1 MKLPQNTLR
10 LQLLGLCLAVAVLA
24 AACIAIRQAAP
35 PQPWV
40 GAWLTPWDF
49 THGSAAL
56 ERDLDVYT
64 DVYYFWAQLT
74 PGGAPLYGDESADS
88 AVLLARLH
96 QRKVRT
102 WLTVVNDVAQLGV
115 DTHLLKDA
123 AIISRLLNDA
133 QARQAHR
140 AEIVRMAQTHGFD
153 GVDID
158 YENLFAADRAV
169 FTRFIGEL
177 ADDLHAAGLL
187 LSVTVE
193 PKSTQNRGAADW
205 SVLCTAADRVQVM
218 LYNQHS
224 GKTGPGPIATPEWMG
239 HILTYAETQCAR
251 EKIVPV
257 LKVIGAAW
265 SDVKVRGVTY
275 SQAQALRGDANA
287 PVERNSDDLVP
298 HFVTTVDNVRT
309 TVYYEDA
316 VSIGAKLKHLRQR
329 GYRSTLLW
337 SLGAYD
343 PAIAEQLR
351 EYLR

>member
-1 MKLPQNTLR
+1 MNLPQNTLR
-10 LQLLGLCLAVAVLA
+10 LQLLGLCLAVVVLA
-24 AACIAIRQAAP
+24 AACIAIRQATP

-49 THGSAAL
+49 ANGAAAL

-74 PGGAPLYGDESADS
+74 PAGAPVFGEATADS
-88 AVLLARLH
+88 AGLLTRLH

-102 WLTVVNDVAQLGV
+102 WLTVVNDVIQSGGNAQQ
-115 DTHLLKDA
+115 LKDA
-123 AIISRLLNDA
+123 AIISRMLNDA

-140 AEIVRMAQTHGFD
+140 AQIVRMTQVHGFD

-158 YENLFAADRAV
+158 YENLFAADREP

-177 ADDLHAAGLL
+177 ADELHTLGLR

-205 SVLCTAADRVQVM
+205 SGLCAAADRVQVM

-257 LKVIGAAW
+257 LKAIGAGW

-275 SQAQALRGDANA
+275 SQAQALRGGASA
-287 PVERNSDDLVP
+287 PVERGPDDLVP

-316 VSIGAKLKHLRQR
+316 ISIGAKLKLLRQR
-329 GYRSTLLW
+329 GYRSTILW
-337 SLGAYD
+337 NLGAYD
-343 PAIAEQLR
+343 PAIAIQLR